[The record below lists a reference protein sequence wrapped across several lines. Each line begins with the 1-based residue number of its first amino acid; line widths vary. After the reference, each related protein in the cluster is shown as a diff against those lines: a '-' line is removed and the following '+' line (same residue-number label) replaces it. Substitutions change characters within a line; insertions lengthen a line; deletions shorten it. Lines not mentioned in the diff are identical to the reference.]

1 MTPTLTLES
10 SQASRRWDHLNT
22 STEAKP
28 MKNTTPDNQSAEP
41 LCTHPSPPSPGHAM
55 RAGGSG
61 CPSHSLISSTERYW
75 LFSVAEVLRF
85 CLRVKARAD
94 RQRERQRKQRCCEM
108 LREAPRGCAL
118 HAAAARVN
126 RSTVSKHSAAP
137 RQDSRTPKKN
147 PAEGRWIASNMLVGF
162 GSRCSAAGLPQHIGR
177 MDYSSRTEESV
188 AR

>member
-41 LCTHPSPPSPGHAM
+41 LCTQPSPPSPGHAM

-118 HAAAARVN
+118 HAAQHVSTAQPSAPSSPSARL
-126 RSTVSKHSAAP
+126 TH
-137 RQDSRTPKKN
+137 TEKN